1 MLKNWHIVSAIL
13 WSLRI
18 VTEKFLREC
27 RKFFIRCAI
36 LRNTNKGQVLKRNF
50 SWGIF
55 RCECII
61 WHAMKS
67 VLYLWEE
74 KRLTY
79 FSLYIESN
87 FVALVFHKTSTIG
100 AQRVSKTST
109 KGAQRVTKTS
119 TTGAERVHETSTVGA
134 QLKPRTDVTGCFFF
148 KLRFPQSTATQLSP
162 SYRCKQCSKFSTHC
176 ECTSTLFLC
185 GHFLNEG

>member
-1 MLKNWHIVSAIL
+1 MLKNWHIVPAIL

-109 KGAQRVTKTS
+109 KGARRVTKTS
-119 TTGAERVHETSTVGA
+119 TTGAERVHETSTIGA
-134 QLKPRTDVTGCFFF
+134 QLKPRTDVTGCFF
-148 KLRFPQSTATQLSP
+148 
-162 SYRCKQCSKFSTHC
+162 
-176 ECTSTLFLC
+176 
-185 GHFLNEG
+185 